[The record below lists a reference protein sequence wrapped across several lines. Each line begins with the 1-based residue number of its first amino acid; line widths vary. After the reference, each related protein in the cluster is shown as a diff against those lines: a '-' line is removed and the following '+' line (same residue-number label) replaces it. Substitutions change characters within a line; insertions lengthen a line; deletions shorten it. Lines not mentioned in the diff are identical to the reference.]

1 MNNQEVR
8 LRDGKLKSGALLL
21 VSDSTKFL
29 KAMANERSL
38 EAQG

>member
-1 MNNQEVR
+1 MNNREVR
-8 LRDGKLKSGALLL
+8 QRDGKMESGALLL
-21 VSDSTKFL
+21 VSDSTKSL